1 MTSNKTSWIRPI
13 TGTAVAVFLCCTVLT
28 LMQKVNADAQKTPAE
43 YAADPAAMIDGY
55 RHVEA
60 ASVSDAIEQLL
71 HEKRYMSHRMQSVFP
86 TKFAGAALT
95 VKLIKQENQDPAALT
110 GMLQAIDSGGAGSVY
125 VMQVEDGAD
134 IAGMGGLMGT
144 AMFARGSPVRS
155 SMEEFAICRSSSAS
169 AFRSIPQGRC
179 PPLR

>member
-13 TGTAVAVFLCCTVLT
+13 AGTIAAVFLCCTVFT
-28 LMQKVNADAQKTPAE
+28 FMQKVNADVQKTSAE
-43 YAADPAAMIDGY
+43 YAADPAAMIEAY

-95 VKLIKQENQDPAALT
+95 VKLIKQENHDPAALT
-110 GMLQAIDSGGAGSVY
+110 GMLQAIDSGGAVAVIDVDELNVKLVAATPPNETAVTPVKFVP
-125 VMQVEDGAD
+125 VMATDVPPAVVLVAVPSDITVGAP
-134 IAGMGGLMGT
+134 A
-144 AMFARGSPVRS
+144 
-155 SMEEFAICRSSSAS
+155 
-169 AFRSIPQGRC
+169 
-179 PPLR
+179 LR